1 MMKLSG
7 SLLSLLLLLLPSLI
21 LSESYYDILGVD
33 KDADNKAIRK
43 AFKKLALKHH
53 PDKNPDSEDANAIF
67 VKLNKAYETLKD
79 SDKRKRYDMFGE
91 DDEESSSS
99 GSGSWKSYQY
109 YDDFGLYD
117 NDELVITLDFND
129 FRRSVSD
136 TYDYW
141 FINFYSPQCSHCR
154 EIAPAWRRLSKKLD
168 GVIRIGAVN
177 CQDSP
182 MLCNNEGIRGFPT
195 LKFFDPH
202 GSNNRIYDNGL
213 EEDSI
218 MDFVLESL
226 PYNVLRLQSSDLVK
240 KVQRRPKNQ
249 PWVVILCRSSSDCPL
264 ERPERILLN
273 HMLEDIA
280 NIAIVDCSSKKMEMC
295 QSKEDGEEISVR
307 SGIYSFKDGE
317 GVLANKGIEIQSMDY
332 REIAHAAIKQL
343 PKPKKV
349 DTQKFRMILND
360 LEERASSPWL
370 VHFLHDGDD
379 EDKSIMDEDRK
390 INSLIRKANM
400 AIVDCRSEFS
410 VCSDYQI
417 RKSVYVLLKPG
428 KDGPYEINYGREKAP
443 DVLNFVRSAASARTM
458 STITGQRLESF
469 LRKSNPLIFVD
480 FFSPHCS
487 PCLNFLP
494 EFRKASVIIG
504 GSVKFVSVDCTKNPT
519 VCNKFNVRA
528 YPTGIYF
535 NGSTGNQHMFHGGHR
550 DQDIADF
557 VMDIVR
563 PKVVTLEERMF
574 TKIIHGKTPIKT
586 LVVDFYANWCG
597 PCMQM
602 APEWNK
608 LGRLFADNPTVMIA
622 KVDCE
627 QHRDFCTKQ
636 AIRSYPS
643 MRIYTDPNKYFIY
656 TGFHREAYAFKDW
669 IYKHMVTTAKEL
681 DDSSLQSLI
690 NKSYKQP
697 VVVDFYA
704 PWCGPCQRLAPKFE
718 EAALSL
724 QAKGVIFG
732 KVNCDHFRH
741 LCGRHHV
748 QAYPT
753 LLLYRNGYPE
763 ELQAS
768 FNKESI
774 IEAILAIIE
783 DATDS
788 GYYSNRDEL

>member
-1 MMKLSG
+1 MKYVNIF
-7 SLLSLLLLLLPSLI
+7 LLVLVHCIQVI
-21 LSESYYDILGVD
+21 LTEDYYEILGVE

-53 PDKNPDSEDANAIF
+53 PDKNPNDDEAHALF
-67 VKLNKAYETLKD
+67 VKFNKAYETLKD
-79 SDKRKRYDMFGE
+79 TDKRKRYDLFGE
-91 DDEESSSS
+91 EEDDQK
-99 GSGSWKSYQY
+99 GGGGRGSWKSYEY

-141 FINFYSPQCSHCR
+141 FINFYNPQCVHCR

-182 MLCNNEGIRGFPT
+182 MLCNSEGIRGFPT
-195 LKFFDPH
+195 LKFYDAH
-202 GSNNRIYDNGL
+202 GENQKYYDNAL
-213 EEDSI
+213 QEDDI

-226 PYNVLRLQSSDLVK
+226 PYNVFRLQSSDFEK
-240 KVQRRPKNQ
+240 KVHRRPKEQ
-249 PWVVILCRSSSDCPL
+249 PWVIILCKSSSDCPL
-264 ERPERILLN
+264 ERPDRILLN
-273 HMLEDIA
+273 HILEDIS

-295 QSKEDGEEISVR
+295 REKLDDEEVIVR
-307 SGIYSFKDGE
+307 TGIYRFRNAED
-317 GVLANKGIEIQSMDY
+317 VLNNNGIRIESTDY
-332 REIAHAAIKQL
+332 KEIAHAAMKQL
-343 PKPKKV
+343 PKPKSL

-360 LEERASSPWL
+360 LEERSSSPWL
-370 VHFLHDGDD
+370 IHFIYDEDD
-379 EDKSIMDEDRK
+379 EMTLDEDRK

-400 AIVDCRSEFS
+400 ALVDCKAEFS

-417 RKSVYVLLKPG
+417 RKSVYALFKPG
-428 KDGPYEINYGREKAP
+428 KDTPYEINYGREKAP
-443 DVLNFVRSAASARTM
+443 DVLNFARSATNARTM
-458 STITGQRLESF
+458 TSITGQRLENLLKKPNSM
-469 LRKSNPLIFVD
+469 IFVD

-494 EFRKASVIIG
+494 EFRKASVLIG
-504 GSVKFVSVDCTKNPT
+504 GSIKFVSVDCTKNPT
-519 VCNKFNVRA
+519 ICNKFNIRA
-528 YPTGIYF
+528 YPTGMYF
-535 NGSTGNQHMFHGGHR
+535 NGSITDKHLFHGSHR
-550 DQDIADF
+550 DQEIADF

-563 PKVVTLEERMF
+563 PKVVTLDERVF
-574 TKIIHGKTPIKT
+574 KKLIYGQSPIKT
-586 LVVDFYANWCG
+586 IVIDFYANWCG

-608 LGRLFADNPTVMIA
+608 LGRLFSENPTVMIA

-627 QHRDFCTKQ
+627 EHRDFCDRQ
-636 AIRSYPS
+636 AVRSYPS
-643 MRIYTDPNKYFIY
+643 MRIYTDPNKYFIF
-656 TGFHREAYAFKDW
+656 TGLHREAFAFRDW
-669 IYKHMVTTAKEL
+669 VYKHMITVAKEL
-681 DDSSLQSLI
+681 DDSSLQNLI

-732 KVNCDHFRH
+732 KVNCDYFRH
-741 LCGRHHV
+741 LCGRHHI

-753 LLLYRNGYPE
+753 LLLYRNGHPE
-763 ELQAS
+763 DLETS
-768 FNKESI
+768 FNTESI
-774 IEAILAIIE
+774 INAILKIVE
-783 DATDS
+783 DDTDS
-788 GYYSNRDEL
+788 GYYSSRDEL